1 MNILKATKRT
11 TASTGQLNKLRSE
24 GFIPAILYGGKK
36 SNLNISLKKLH
47 LQDLVRTETFMSKVF
62 DLDIDGN
69 PEKVLPR
76 DIAYDPVS
84 DEPIHIDFIRITK
97 GSILTLEI
105 PVKFINSD
113 KSPGL
118 KKGGVLNIVRR
129 KVELKC
135 PTENIPNEIV
145 VDLDNT
151 EINTSL
157 KISSVKLPENVVPT
171 ITDRDF
177 VIATVVAPT
186 ILVEPE
192 KVEETVAEG
201 EIPAE
206 GATEDSEGAE
216 KTEGDKDKTAKP
228 SDDKA
233 KAASGDKGKT
243 VKPSDDKTKTA
254 SDDKGKTAKPSDD
267 KTKAASGDKGKS
279 SNKETKKK

>member
-1 MNILKATKRT
+1 MNILKATTRT
-11 TASTGQLNKLRSE
+11 SASTGQVNKLRSA
-24 GFIPAILYGGKK
+24 GFIPAVLYGGKK
-36 SNLNISLKKLH
+36 NNINISLKKLQ
-47 LQDLVRTETFMSKVF
+47 LQDFVRTEAFTSKVF

-69 PEKVLPR
+69 LEKVLPR
-76 DIAYDPVS
+76 DVAYDPVS

-97 GSILTLEI
+97 GSVLKLEI
-105 PVKFINSD
+105 PVKFINFE

-151 EINTSL
+151 EINTSF
-157 KISSVKLPENVVPT
+157 KISSVNLPENVVPT

-192 KVEETVAEG
+192 KVEETADEG
-201 EIPAE
+201 EVPAE
-206 GATEDSEGAE
+206 GTAEGVEGAE
-216 KTEGDKDKTAKP
+216 KTEDEKDKAE
-228 SDDKA
+228 
-233 KAASGDKGKT
+233 
-243 VKPSDDKTKTA
+243 
-254 SDDKGKTAKPSDD
+254 KPSDD
-267 KTKAASGDKGKS
+267 KTKAASGDKDKATKPSDDKGKTAS
-279 SNKETKKK
+279 AEKGKAASKETKKK

>member
-11 TASTGQLNKLRSE
+11 SASTGQVNKLRSA
-24 GFIPAILYGGKK
+24 GFIPAVLYGGKK
-36 SNLNISLKKLH
+36 NNLNISLKKLQ

-62 DLDIDGN
+62 DLDRDGN

-105 PVKFINSD
+105 PVKFINFD

-135 PTENIPNEIV
+135 PIENIPDEIV
-145 VDLDNT
+145 VDLNNT

-157 KISSVKLPENVVPT
+157 KISSVKLPEKVVPT

-192 KVEETVAEG
+192 KVEATTAEG
-201 EIPAE
+201 DVP
-206 GATEDSEGAE
+206 TEDTVEGVEAVD
-216 KTEGDKDKTAKP
+216 KTEEGKDKTTKLSDDKAKTATGDKGKVAKP

-233 KAASGDKGKT
+233 KTTSSDKGK
-243 VKPSDDKTKTA
+243 
-254 SDDKGKTAKPSDD
+254 
-267 KTKAASGDKGKS
+267 AA
-279 SNKETKKK
+279 NKETKKK

>member
-1 MNILKATKRT
+1 MNILKATKRENT
-11 TASTGQLNKLRSE
+11 STGQINKLRSD
-24 GFIPAILYGGKK
+24 GFIPAVLYGGKK
-36 SNLNISLKKLH
+36 NNLNISLKKLH
-47 LQDLVRTETFMSKVF
+47 LQDIIRTETFMSKVF

-69 PEKVLPR
+69 AEKVLPR
-76 DIAYDPVS
+76 DVSYDPVS

-105 PVKFINSD
+105 PVKFINSE

-135 PTENIPNEIV
+135 PAENIPNEIV

-157 KISSVKLPENVVPT
+157 KISSVKLPENVTPT

-177 VIATVVAPT
+177 VIATVAPPT

-192 KVEETVAEG
+192 KTEETAAEG
-201 EIPAE
+201 EVPAEGVEE
-206 GATEDSEGAE
+206 GATEGAATEEG
-216 KTEGDKDKTAKP
+216 KDK
-228 SDDKA
+228 SV
-233 KAASGDKGKT
+233 KT
-243 VKPSDDKTKTA
+243 
-254 SDDKGKTAKPSDD
+254 SDDKGKTASTDKTKSAKSSDD
-267 KTKAASGDKGKS
+267 KDRSV
-279 SNKETKKK
+279 NKETKKK

>member
-1 MNILKATKRT
+1 MNVLKATKRT
-11 TASTGQLNKLRSE
+11 TTSTGQINKLRSD
-24 GFIPAILYGGKK
+24 GFIPAVLYGGKK

-47 LQDLVRTETFMSKVF
+47 LQDLIRTETFMSKVF
-62 DLDIDGN
+62 DLDIDGS

-84 DEPIHIDFIRITK
+84 DEPIHIDFIRIAK
-97 GSILTLEI
+97 GLILTLEI

-145 VDLDNT
+145 VDLDNI

-157 KISSVKLPENVVPT
+157 KISSVKLPENIVPT

-192 KVEETVAEG
+192 KVEETAAEG
-201 EIPAE
+201 EVPAE
-206 GATEDSEGAE
+206 DAVEGAE
-216 KTEGDKDKTAKP
+216 GTVKTEEEKDKTAKP
-228 SDDKA
+228 SDDKS
-233 KAASGDKGKT
+233 KAT
-243 VKPSDDKTKTA
+243 
-254 SDDKGKTAKPSDD
+254 SDDKGKAAKPSED
-267 KTKAASGDKGKS
+267 KAKATSDEKRKAAS
-279 SNKETKKK
+279 KETKKK

>member
-11 TASTGQLNKLRSE
+11 SASTGQVNKLRSE
-24 GFIPAILYGGKK
+24 GFIPAVLYGGKK
-36 SNLNISLKKLH
+36 NNLNISLKKLH
-47 LQDLVRTETFMSKVF
+47 LQDLIRTETFMSKVF
-62 DLDIDGN
+62 DLDIDGK

-76 DIAYDPVS
+76 QIAYDPVS
-84 DEPIHIDFIRITK
+84 DEPIHIDFIRIVK
-97 GSILTLEI
+97 DSILTLEI

-135 PTENIPNEIV
+135 PIENIPNEIV
-145 VDLDNT
+145 IDLDNT

-157 KISSVKLPENVVPT
+157 KISTVKLPENVVPT

-192 KVEETVAEG
+192 KTEETVAEG
-201 EIPAE
+201 EVPEE
-206 GATEDSEGAE
+206 GAVEGAATVE
-216 KTEGDKDKTAKP
+216 EGKDKT
-228 SDDKA
+228 
-233 KAASGDKGKT
+233 T
-243 VKPSDDKTKTA
+243 KPSDDKTKVA
-254 SDDKGKTAKPSDD
+254 VSDKGKTTKPADD
-267 KTKAASGDKGKS
+267 KTKATQSDKGKAA
-279 SNKETKKK
+279 NKETKKK